1 VPVGSSSTSRGRR
14 HEWRERRERC
24 TGVEE
29 RGTVLNVIAV
39 PGSLDHRTID
49 TFLDEVIAESGERTL
64 FDARHL
70 RWVDPNGMVALLVAG
85 TVAAEKQGTLPRLEL
100 PESTDVNGYLSRMA
114 FFEAA
119 RAVFEV
125 DVPGRRGSGGPS
137 DVLLEITPVT
147 ANADVHEVVDR
158 VQGKAGAIL
167 TSKLGYPGTAVV
179 QFSVILSEVCQNIV
193 EHAEGTG
200 WVAAQAYNWARR
212 LGRFVVVISVMDV
225 GRGFRGSLSDEHSA
239 RYADRWGDTTALEA
253 AFLHGLTR
261 FPDSGRGQGIQQIRR
276 QVRRWDGAITIRSG
290 TARIGQVPE
299 WDDTPPLVDGLAPL
313 PGSQISIVLPAR
325 GAS

>member
-1 VPVGSSSTSRGRR
+1 M
-14 HEWRERRERC
+14 
-24 TGVEE
+24 
-29 RGTVLNVIAV
+29 NVIAV

-49 TFLDEVIAESGERTL
+49 AFLDEVALQGGDRTL

-85 TVAAEKQGTLPRLEL
+85 TVAGKKQGALPRLEL
-100 PESTDVNGYLSRMA
+100 PESADVNGYLSRMG
-114 FFEAA
+114 FFETIQG
-119 RAVFEV
+119 VFECE
-125 DVPGRRGSGGPS
+125 PPARRSAGGSS
-137 DVLLEITPVT
+137 DVLLEITPIA

-158 VQGKAGAIL
+158 VQGRAGTIL
-167 TSKLGYPGTAVV
+167 SSKLGYPTTAIV
-179 QFSVILSEVCQNIV
+179 QFSVILSEVCQNII
-193 EHAEGTG
+193 EHAEAPG
-200 WVAAQAYNWARR
+200 WVAAQAYNWSKR

-225 GRGFRGSLSDEHSA
+225 GRGFRGSLMDEHSA

-313 PGSQISIVLPAR
+313 PGSQISIILPAR
-325 GAS
+325 VGE